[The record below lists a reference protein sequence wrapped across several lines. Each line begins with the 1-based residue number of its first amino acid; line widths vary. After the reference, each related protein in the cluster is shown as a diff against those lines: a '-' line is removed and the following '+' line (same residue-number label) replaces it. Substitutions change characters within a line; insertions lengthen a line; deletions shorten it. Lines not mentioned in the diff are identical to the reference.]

1 MLETSTVFR
10 VGKDVLYLNK
20 SIPRQGAQLMLSCLL
35 ASFFCLLCWVL
46 ALTAEG
52 TAFIVLTQILL
63 ILVYFGS
70 LYGTIWQMGHEDQIL
85 VDINQMKYDKFR
97 GVKIGL
103 FALIPYAIFAVML
116 VLGKVMD
123 IPFLAVAYRVL
134 NPQYLHI
141 FNALMAPG
149 MSADP
154 SSMFLSIVN
163 VSYLSILAVVALNL
177 FLPIYAGM
185 VYNMVYRKVSV
196 LHSIVYKKTKTK
208 SSK

>member
-1 MLETSTVFR
+1 METSTVFR

-177 FLPIYAGM
+177 FLPI
-185 VYNMVYRKVSV
+185 
-196 LHSIVYKKTKTK
+196 
-208 SSK
+208 

>member
-1 MLETSTVFR
+1 METSTVFR

-52 TAFIVLTQILL
+52 TAFILLTQILL

-163 VSYLSILAVVALNL
+163 VSYLSILAVVDLNL
-177 FLPIYAGM
+177 FLHIYAGM
-185 VYNMVYRKVSV
+185 VYNMGYRKVSV

>member
-1 MLETSTVFR
+1 METSTVFR

-103 FALIPYAIFAVML
+103 FALIHYAIFAVML

-185 VYNMVYRKVSV
+185 VYNMGYRKVSV

>member
-1 MLETSTVFR
+1 METSTVFR

-185 VYNMVYRKVSV
+185 VYNMGYRKVSV